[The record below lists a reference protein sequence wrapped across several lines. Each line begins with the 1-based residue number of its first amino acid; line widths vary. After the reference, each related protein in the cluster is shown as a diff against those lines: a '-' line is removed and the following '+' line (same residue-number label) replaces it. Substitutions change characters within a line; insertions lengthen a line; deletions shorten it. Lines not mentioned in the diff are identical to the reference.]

1 MSHNADQLGRR
12 MKMDADLMV
21 RPKYRINTAA
31 KMSKRQS
38 NHPMEPL
45 HSKIHGTPGGELMAF
60 TTLSSTMRELVY
72 VTCIWSLTELS
83 QTWIN
88 S

>member
-12 MKMDADLMV
+12 MKMDADKLV

-38 NHPMEPL
+38 NHPMEPSE
-45 HSKIHGTPGGELMAF
+45 SKIHGTLGGELMAS
-60 TTLSSTMRELVY
+60 TTLSLMMRALVY
-72 VTCIWSLTELS
+72 VTCTWSPTELS
-83 QTWIN
+83 QT
-88 S
+88 